1 MAWAITST
9 PLTIMPVRRRI
20 RSATA
25 PPVHLSFSGTTKITG
40 GIDTC
45 KTARAI

>member
-25 PPVHLSFSGTTKITG
+25 PPVYLSFSGDTNIEG
-40 GIDTC
+40 GIDKC
-45 KTARAI
+45 KTAPTI